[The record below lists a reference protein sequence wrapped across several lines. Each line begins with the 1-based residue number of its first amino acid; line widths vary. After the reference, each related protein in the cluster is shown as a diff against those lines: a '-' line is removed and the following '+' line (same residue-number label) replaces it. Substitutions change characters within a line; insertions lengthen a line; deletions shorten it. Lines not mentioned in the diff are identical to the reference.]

1 MSGYGDECL
10 AIVLIPTPLPFV
22 AIKMAP
28 KDSKLYRL
36 MPRDILLL
44 APAFDGKIA
53 HIGGVIAGLLMGV
66 ERIKVC
72 LCMQT
77 CENLSRFTGQ
87 HMQRCAYLPE
97 RHVQITKAF

>member
-1 MSGYGDECL
+1 MCGCRDECL

-66 ERIKVC
+66 ERVKLRLRV
-72 LCMQT
+72 QT
-77 CENLSRFTGQ
+77 RENLTRFTGQ
-87 HMQRCAYLPE
+87 HMQRRA
-97 RHVQITKAF
+97 

>member
-22 AIKMAP
+22 AIKVSP

-36 MPRDILLL
+36 VPRDVLFL

-66 ERIKVC
+66 ERVKVR
-72 LCMQT
+72 LRMQT
-77 CENLSRFTGQ
+77 RENLTRFTS
-87 HMQRCAYLPE
+87 
-97 RHVQITKAF
+97 

>member
-1 MSGYGDECL
+1 MFGYGDECL

-36 MPRDILLL
+36 VPRDVLFL

-53 HIGGVIAGLLMGV
+53 HIRGAIAGLLMGV
-66 ERIKVC
+66 ERVKVR
-72 LCMQT
+72 LRVQT
-77 CENLSRFTGQ
+77 RENLTRFTGQ
-87 HMQRCAYLPE
+87 HMQRRA
-97 RHVQITKAF
+97 